1 MKKIFIIKMEL
12 ILCLIAIKRLK
23 YYFNID
29 KI

>member
-12 ILCLIAIKRLK
+12 ILYLITIKRLK

>member
-12 ILCLIAIKRLK
+12 ILYLIAIKRLK